1 MLFVPLYI
9 NGCSQLLNGLATSKH
24 TGVLPRPCRALA
36 EYCSPVNL
44 EQSLGDIRQPL
55 KMTEIQGSR
64 KEFTRCTNE
73 TLVTWLLRCW
83 DSGTSSLSLGG
94 NKARQLGG
102 IARDSSIDIR
112 ISR

>member
-1 MLFVPLYI
+1 MEEEVEEGP
-9 NGCSQLLNGLATSKH
+9 GEGTSSE
-24 TGVLPRPCRALA
+24 PRKAKANTKRH
-36 EYCSPVNL
+36 EEDSDEEEISITV
-44 EQSLGDIRQPL
+44 RQPL